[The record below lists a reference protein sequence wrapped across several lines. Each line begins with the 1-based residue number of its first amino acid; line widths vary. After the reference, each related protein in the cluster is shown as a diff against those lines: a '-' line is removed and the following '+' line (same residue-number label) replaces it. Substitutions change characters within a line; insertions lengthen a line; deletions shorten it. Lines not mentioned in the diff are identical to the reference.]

1 MRHADPYLRQSSRS
15 SSPTYTRALRDP
27 GANSSADAP
36 QTPAWAHASPAA
48 SVAMRAN
55 WPADLRVHRAEA
67 PDSRGWRTDWRERH
81 SGGPERR
88 EAPESARIAES

>member
-1 MRHADPYLRQSSRS
+1 MRHADPDLRQSSRS
-15 SSPTYTRALRDP
+15 SSPTYTRAPRDP
-27 GANSSADAP
+27 GANSSAGAR

-48 SVAMRAN
+48 PAAMRAK

-67 PDSRGWRTDWRERH
+67 RDSRAWQADWRERH

-88 EAPESARIAES
+88 EAQESARTAL